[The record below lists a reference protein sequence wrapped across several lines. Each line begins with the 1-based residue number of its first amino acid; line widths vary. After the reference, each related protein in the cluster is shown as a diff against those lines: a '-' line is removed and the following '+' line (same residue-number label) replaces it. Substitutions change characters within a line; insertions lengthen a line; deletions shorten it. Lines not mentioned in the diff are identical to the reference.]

1 MINVNE
7 TPIYSVSDIVNTL
20 NKVDSDEAYEFASE
34 LTGLSVDTLVEL
46 TPKFRTS

>member
-1 MINVNE
+1 MIKCND
-7 TPIYSVSDIVNTL
+7 TPLYSLIDIVNTL